1 MLISDFIEE
10 LEELKAEIGDV
21 QVLMRDYYGN
31 EDDFDCFASMISN
44 PFNGFERE
52 RVVILEM

>member
-10 LEELKAEIGDV
+10 LEKLKAEVGDV
-21 QVLMRDYYGN
+21 QVLMRDEYGN
-31 EDDFDCFASMISN
+31 EDDFDCFGGKVYN
-44 PFNGFERE
+44 PFDDSYN